1 MPMRSLLVLS
11 ILVCGQVLAQTFPPA
26 EVAAKAFSDAQIAAA
41 VALREQALAGSG
53 AYDLVAALTTE
64 VGPRMAG
71 TEADARAVRWA
82 EAKFRALGFDRVR
95 LQPVT
100 FPVWQRRFESAEVLA
115 PAPQKLVIAALGW
128 SSATPAAGIEAE
140 VVGFADLDDLKAAD
154 PARVAGRIVY
164 VSHHMQRR
172 RNGSGYG
179 PAVALRV
186 SGAEIAAQKGALALL
201 IRSIGTDRHR
211 LPHTGVGM
219 SQATLA
225 TDEGVAKRAVA
236 LADGSRAALT
246 AVPAAALSN
255 PDADQVERLLKL
267 PAALRVRLRIDA
279 GLAGTYTSYN
289 VIGDVL
295 GRERPDQVFVI
306 GGHLDSW
313 DQGTGAIDDASG
325 VAITLAAARLI
336 AEAPTRPRRTVRVVA
351 FANEEQGVFGGRA
364 YAAGHDA
371 GLHVG
376 GAESD
381 FGAGRVYR
389 FDYRVPND
397 FLPAVRQIADVL
409 APLDIERGSNDAGG
423 GADVG
428 ALGEAG
434 VPMFD
439 LQQDG
444 SDYFD
449 LHHTADDTL
458 DKIDPKAL
466 DQNVAAFAALVYL
479 VADAE
484 PVQRTADQAAQTEA
498 K

>member
-1 MPMRSLLVLS
+1 MRDRLLLLCLVLVS
-11 ILVCGQVLAQTFPPA
+11 ARLSAQV
-26 EVAAKAFSDAQIAAA
+26 EVPTPAFSAAQIAAA

-53 AYDLVAALTTE
+53 AYELVAALTTE

-82 EAKFRALGFDRVR
+82 EAKFRALGFDRVS

-100 FPVWQRRFESAEVLA
+100 FPVWQRRSESAEVLA
-115 PAPQKLVIAALGW
+115 PAPQKLAVTALGW
-128 SSATPAAGIEAE
+128 SSATPASGIAAE
-140 VVGFADLDDLKAAD
+140 VVGFADLDALKAAD
-154 PARVAGRIVY
+154 PATIKGRIVY
-164 VSHHMQRR
+164 VSHHMQPR
-172 RNGSGYG
+172 RNGSGYR

-186 SGAEIAAQKGALALL
+186 TGAEVAAQKGALALL
-201 IRSIGTDRHR
+201 IRSIGTDHHR

-219 SQATLA
+219 SQAQIESDA
-225 TDEGVAKRAVA
+225 EIAKRAVKLDGGG
-236 LADGSRAALT
+236 LAVLT

-255 PDADQVERLLKL
+255 PDADQVERLLRL
-267 PAALRVRLRIDA
+267 PSALRIRLRVDA
-279 GLAGTYTSYN
+279 GLAGMYTSYN

-295 GRERPDQVFVI
+295 GRERPDEVFVI

-313 DQGTGAIDDASG
+313 DLGTGAIDDGAG
-325 VAITLAAARLI
+325 VAITMAAARLI
-336 AEAPTRPRRTVRVVA
+336 AQAPTRPRRTVRVVA
-351 FANEEQGVFGGRA
+351 FANEEQGVFGGKA
-364 YAAGHDA
+364 YADGHDA
-371 GLHVG
+371 RLHVG

-389 FDYRVPND
+389 FDYQVPANY
-397 FLPAVRQIADVL
+397 LPAVQQIAEVL
-409 APLDIERGSNDAGG
+409 APLDIERGSNEAGG
-423 GADVG
+423 GADIG
-428 ALGEAG
+428 ALGQAG

-444 SDYFD
+444 SDYFN

-466 DQNVAAFAALVYL
+466 DQNVAAFATLVYL
-479 VADAE
+479 VADRDPTTATTGAE
-484 PVQRTADQAAQTEA
+484 SEL